1 MTKLII
7 ANLERVENLTQEK
20 YDKYNLERKRLYIQ
34 EELNNEPHMHKG
46 VSARTRVT
54 AKEISTELFCTDPK
68 EEARGR
74 AQIKSINM
82 IMSYHPEWTAKAY
95 RDSRNKSV
103 RGYVRK

>member
-1 MTKLII
+1 
-7 ANLERVENLTQEK
+7 
-20 YDKYNLERKRLYIQ
+20 
-34 EELNNEPHMHKG
+34 MHKG

>member
-1 MTKLII
+1 
-7 ANLERVENLTQEK
+7 
-20 YDKYNLERKRLYIQ
+20 
-34 EELNNEPHMHKG
+34 MHKG

-54 AKEISTELFCTDPK
+54 AKEISRELFCTDPK
-68 EEARGR
+68 EQARGR

-103 RGYVRK
+103 RGYARK